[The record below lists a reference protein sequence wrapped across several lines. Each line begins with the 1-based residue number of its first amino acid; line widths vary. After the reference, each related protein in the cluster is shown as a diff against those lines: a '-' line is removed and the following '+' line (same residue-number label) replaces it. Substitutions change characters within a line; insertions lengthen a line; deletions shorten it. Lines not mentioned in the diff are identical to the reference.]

1 MLLQFIHKVI
11 FYTYININPYKGWL
25 HMSDSL
31 PITEFD
37 MITLNQTT
45 QMFKALVPFLDYP
58 LQRSISIFI
67 RINELQQ
74 TMRFYNHPDNI
85 QSFSSCNSDFKPI
98 HSFSDIMDNPK
109 IIDEV
114 LKYCPKNYVS
124 MFNNIRQ
131 FSKMSDLFNLF
142 GSMENDAG
150 NFNFSGSQGSSGK
163 TGHFTNSNNS
173 ESSGNVFFN
182 NMPKPLFNSFF
193 KPEQQ
198 KMYDQYI
205 KQLDKLDFDN
215 IKE

>member
-1 MLLQFIHKVI
+1 
-11 FYTYININPYKGWL
+11 
-25 HMSDSL
+25 MSDSL

-45 QMFKALVPFLDYP
+45 QMFKALVPFFDYP

-150 NFNFSGSQGSSGK
+150 NFNFSGSQASSGK

-215 IKE
+215 IKEE

>member
-1 MLLQFIHKVI
+1 
-11 FYTYININPYKGWL
+11 
-25 HMSDSL
+25 MSDSL

-150 NFNFSGSQGSSGK
+150 NFNFSGNPDSSGNTDFSNSQGSSDK
-163 TGHFTNSNNS
+163 PGHFGNSNNS

>member
-1 MLLQFIHKVI
+1 
-11 FYTYININPYKGWL
+11 
-25 HMSDSL
+25 MSDSL

-109 IIDEV
+109 
-114 LKYCPKNYVS
+114 LLMK
-124 MFNNIRQ
+124 F
-131 FSKMSDLFNLF
+131 
-142 GSMENDAG
+142 
-150 NFNFSGSQGSSGK
+150 
-163 TGHFTNSNNS
+163 
-173 ESSGNVFFN
+173 
-182 NMPKPLFNSFF
+182 
-193 KPEQQ
+193 
-198 KMYDQYI
+198 
-205 KQLDKLDFDN
+205 
-215 IKE
+215 

>member
-1 MLLQFIHKVI
+1 
-11 FYTYININPYKGWL
+11 
-25 HMSDSL
+25 MSDSL

-173 ESSGNVFFN
+173 ESSENVFFN

-215 IKE
+215 IKEE

>member
-98 HSFSDIMDNPK
+98 HSFSNIMDNPK

-131 FSKMSDLFNLF
+131 FSEMSDLFNLF

-173 ESSGNVFFN
+173 ESSGNVFFK

-193 KPEQQ
+193 
-198 KMYDQYI
+198 
-205 KQLDKLDFDN
+205 
-215 IKE
+215 